1 MKITV
6 DQVLGKWIASATQG
20 SQKFYIG
27 DGSPDKEDAG
37 LCARMFRKALKNH
50 DRAKEQSCIQR
61 NCQGRQ
67 VMRKTIGMIEQQKVG
82 LLGNWHYE
90 WIIRTVERMEEL
102 KQRGERD
109 VTLHIEEFQR
119 ILRELL
125 YAMHQRS
132 DRLEDVL
139 CSYAR
144 YAFPVNQ
151 KIEPPAMFGGAS

>member
-1 MKITV
+1 M
-6 DQVLGKWIASATQG
+6 LG
-20 SQKFYIG
+20 
-27 DGSPDKEDAG
+27 D
-37 LCARMFRKALKNH
+37 M
-50 DRAKEQSCIQR
+50 
-61 NCQGRQ
+61 
-67 VMRKTIGMIEQQKVG
+67 MEQQR
-82 LLGNWHYE
+82 NWHYE
-90 WIIRTVERMEEL
+90 WLIRTMERMEEL

-125 YAMHQRS
+125 TMHQRS

-151 KIEPPAMFGGAS
+151 RIEPPAIFGGDTTGHTTRNP